1 MNKRQATTIQRLLF
15 EIDDALHRAGA
26 AIFKLDEEDR
36 QMFIEPLWDLE
47 HCLHSKMLDL
57 VHAQYPELGPP
68 HELPS
73 ISTSLLWKNV
83 KLPKSVSE
91 ADLDTII
98 FSILTSR
105 QQKTAMVVGRAVNH
119 CEKHNLPVG
128 AAIFGARIKA
138 LAKSGRIEAFGDLRL
153 WGRSEVKLKD

>member
-1 MNKRQATTIQRLLF
+1 MNKRQATTIRRLLF

-47 HCLHSKMLDL
+47 RVEFKMLDL
-57 VHAQYPELGPP
+57 VHAQYPEMGPP
-68 HELPS
+68 HEFPT

-98 FSILTSR
+98 FSVLTSR
-105 QQKTAMVVGRAVNH
+105 QQKTAMVVGRAARH
-119 CEKHNLPVG
+119 CEEHNLPVG
-128 AAIFGARIKA
+128 AEIFGARIKA